1 MINRWTFLGLGLLI
15 AIVAVVSFACNDDSE
30 GTITTDGAAVTVRIA
45 QPAEG
50 AEVRN
55 PVVLEVQAAGEVE
68 IKEAAAGEADS
79 FHYAA
84 FVDREGA
91 ERSASVVRNG
101 EAQGVYQFAGSRV
114 ELLDLSPGQHT
125 IVVGLADVDD
135 VMSAVPLARVTFTVE
150 ATVAALC
157 QNLVTLEQSI
167 AALSNVTASTQVSD
181 IKAAR
186 EAIQNAYDDVVSSA
200 NEVQKERLED
210 LEKANDDL
218 KSAIDDLPDNATLGD
233 AAAAIEGQVAVV
245 RAARDEVS
253 ADLDCG

>member
-1 MINRWTFLGLGLLI
+1 MLTRWTFLGLGLLV
-15 AIVAVVSFACNDDSE
+15 AIVAVVSFACGDDSE
-30 GTITTDGAAVTVRIA
+30 GTITTDGATVTVRIV
-45 QPAEG
+45 QPTEG

-55 PVVLEVQAAGEVE
+55 PVVLEVQAAGEVT

-101 EAQGVYQFAGSRV
+101 EAQGVYQFAVSQV

-135 VMSAVPLARVTFTVE
+135 VMSAVPLARVTFTLE

-167 AALSNVTASTQVSD
+167 VALSNVTASTQVSD

-186 EAIQNAYDDVVSSA
+186 EAIQKAYDDVVSSA

-218 KSAIDDLPDNATLGD
+218 RKAINDLPDNATLGD

-245 RAARDEVS
+245 QAARDEVD
-253 ADLDCG
+253 ADLDCD